1 MDNKIYEDKAGGQTP
16 SIDEPLVRAEHLKK
30 YFKIKK
36 KGMLHAVDDVS
47 FQVNQGETLGVVGES
62 GCGKSTVGNVVMRLL
77 PQTEGSLFYRG
88 IDVFNAN
95 AEESMYLRK
104 KMQIIFQ
111 DPFSSLNPRKTVQQ
125 ILAEAYN
132 IHKIGTKEEISKKIL
147 DLCDMVELPRNLL
160 DRYPH
165 ELDGGMRQVVGIAR
179 ALSLDADFIVCD
191 EPVSSLDVSVQAH
204 IINMLMDMQKKL
216 NLSYLFISHDL
227 SVVRHIS
234 NRIAVMY
241 LGQIVEMSDADEIF
255 ANTMHPY
262 SIALLS
268 AIPVVNV
275 GNTVKQKRIVLEGD
289 VPSPMNPTPGCRFAP
304 RCWMA
309 HEDCKNCDPPL
320 QEVSPGHCVA
330 CFYAKEARER
340 SESIKK
346 ALVGDQL

>member
-1 MDNKIYEDKAGGQTP
+1 MDNNLHETVGPGTREVKAG
-16 SIDEPLVRAEHLKK
+16 EPLLRAEHLKK
-30 YFKIKK
+30 HFKVKK

-47 FQVNQGETLGVVGES
+47 FQVNEGETLGIVGES

-77 PQTEGSLFYRG
+77 PKTDGALYYRG
-88 IDVFNAN
+88 IDVFHAD

-111 DPFSSLNPRKTVQQ
+111 DPFSSLNPRRTIQQ
-125 ILAEAYN
+125 ILSEAYI
-132 IHKIGTKEEISKKIL
+132 IHKVGTREEIAKRVL
-147 DLCDMVELPRNLL
+147 DLCDMVEIPGNLL

-204 IINMLMDMQKKL
+204 IINMLMDMQARM

-241 LGQIVEMSDADEIF
+241 LGQIVETADADEMF
-255 ANTMHPY
+255 LNTSHPY

-268 AIPVVNV
+268 AVPIVNMDDAQ
-275 GNTVKQKRIVLEGD
+275 KQKRIVLEGD
-289 VPSPMNPTPGCRFAP
+289 VPSPMNPVPGCRFAP

-309 HEDCKNCDPPL
+309 HADCRDGDPPL
-320 QEVSPGHCVA
+320 QEVASGHCVA

-340 SESIKK
+340 AE
-346 ALVGDQL
+346 ALRALAK

>member
-1 MDNKIYEDKAGGQTP
+1 MDNNITRVINPETEVAKAK
-16 SIDEPLVRAEHLKK
+16 EPLLLAKHLKK
-30 YFKIKK
+30 YFKVKK

-47 FQVNQGETLGVVGES
+47 FYVNEGETLGIVGES

-77 PQTEGSLFYRG
+77 PKTDGSLYYRG
-88 IDVFNAN
+88 IDVFNASG
-95 AEESMYLRK
+95 EDSMYLRK

-111 DPFSSLNPRKTVQQ
+111 DPFSSLNPRKTIEQ
-125 ILAEAYN
+125 ILSEAYV
-132 IHKIGTKEEISKKIL
+132 IHKLGSKEEIAKRVV
-147 DLCDMVELPRNLL
+147 DLCDMVELPRNYL

-204 IINMLMDMQKKL
+204 IINMLMDMQKKM

-241 LGQIVEMSDADEIF
+241 LGQIVETADADEMF
-255 ANTMHPY
+255 LNTMHPY

-268 AIPVVNV
+268 AVPVVNV
-275 GNTVKQKRIVLEGD
+275 DDSKKQKRIVLEGD
-289 VPSPMNPTPGCRFAP
+289 VPSPMNPKPGCRFAP

-309 HEDCKNCDPPL
+309 HEDCRDSDPPL
-320 QEVSPGHCVA
+320 QEILPGHCVA

-340 SESIKK
+340 AEKIKNGVNK
-346 ALVGDQL
+346 

>member
-1 MDNKIYEDKAGGQTP
+1 MENNTLLKV
-16 SIDEPLVRAEHLKK
+16 SHLKT
-30 YFKIKK
+30 YFATKD
-36 KGMLHAVDDVS
+36 GVLPAVDDVS
-47 FQVNQGETLGVVGES
+47 FFVNEGETLGIVGES
-62 GCGKSTVGNVVMRLL
+62 GCGKSTVGNVIMRLL
-77 PQTEGSLFYRG
+77 PQTEGSLYYRG
-88 IDVFNAN
+88 IDVFNADSEN
-95 AEESMYLRK
+95 SMYLRK

-111 DPFSSLNPRKTVQQ
+111 DPFSSLNPRKTIEQ
-125 ILAEAYN
+125 ILSEAYI
-132 IHKIGTKEEISKKIL
+132 IHKIGSKEEIAKRVL

-160 DRYPH
+160 ERYPH

-179 ALSLDADFIVCD
+179 ALSLEADFIVCD

-204 IINMLMDMQKKL
+204 IINMLMDLQEKM

-241 LGQIVEMSDADEIF
+241 LGQIVESADADEMF
-255 ANTMHPY
+255 LNTMHPY

-268 AIPVVNV
+268 AVPVVNV
-275 GNTVKQKRIVLEGD
+275 GNTEKKKRIVLEGD
-289 VPSPMNPTPGCRFAP
+289 VPSPMNPKPGCRFAP

-309 HEDCKNCDPPL
+309 HEDCQDSTPTL

-340 SESIKK
+340 AEEIKNSRK
-346 ALVGDQL
+346 Q

>member
-1 MDNKIYEDKAGGQTP
+1 MDNKLYESQADVRETEGK
-16 SIDEPLVRAEHLKK
+16 EPLVRAEHLKK
-30 YFKIKK
+30 YFKVKK

-47 FQVNQGETLGVVGES
+47 FEINQGETLGVVGES

-77 PQTEGSLFYRG
+77 PKTEGSLYYRG
-88 IDVFNAN
+88 IDVFRAN
-95 AEESMYLRK
+95 KEESMYLRK

-111 DPFSSLNPRKTVQQ
+111 DPFSSLNPRKTIYH

-132 IHKIGTKEEISKKIL
+132 IHKIGTKAEIAQRIH
-147 DLCDMVELPRNLL
+147 DLCDVVELPQNLL

-216 NLSYLFISHDL
+216 NLSFLFISHDL

-241 LGQIVEMSDADEIF
+241 LGQIVEVTDADEIF
-255 ANTMHPY
+255 TNTMHPY

-268 AIPVVNV
+268 AIPIVNV
-275 GNTVKQKRIVLEGD
+275 GKKTKRIVLEGD
-289 VPSPMNPTPGCRFAP
+289 VPSPMNPAPGCRFAP

-309 HEDCKNCDPPL
+309 HEDCKNSDPPL
-320 QEVSPGHCVA
+320 QEVTPGHCVA
-330 CFYAKEARER
+330 CFYAKQARER
-340 SESIKK
+340 SEELRKHLLK
-346 ALVGDQL
+346 

>member
-1 MDNKIYEDKAGGQTP
+1 MDSNFKENMAVKTQEKRVG
-16 SIDEPLVRAEHLKK
+16 PLLQAEHLKK
-30 YFKIKK
+30 HFKVKK

-47 FQVNQGETLGVVGES
+47 FYVNEGETLGIVGES
-62 GCGKSTVGNVVMRLL
+62 GCGKSTVGNLVMRLL
-77 PQTEGSLFYRG
+77 PRTDGSLFYRG

-95 AEESMYLRK
+95 TEESMYLRK

-111 DPFSSLNPRKTVQQ
+111 DPFSSLNPRKTIEK
-125 ILAEAYN
+125 ILSEAYM
-132 IHKIGTKEEISKKIL
+132 IHKIGSKEEIAKKVL
-147 DLCDMVELPRNLL
+147 ELCDMVEIPSNLL
-160 DRYPH
+160 ERYPH

-204 IINMLMDMQKKL
+204 IINMLMDMQKRL

-241 LGQIVEMSDADEIF
+241 LGQIVETADADEIF
-255 ANTMHPY
+255 ANTAHPY

-268 AIPVVNV
+268 AVPVVDV
-275 GNTVKQKRIVLEGD
+275 GDQAKRQKRIVLEGD
-289 VPSPMNPTPGCRFAP
+289 VPSPMNPARGCRFAP

-309 HEDCKNCDPPL
+309 HSDCSDSDPVL
-320 QEVSPGHCVA
+320 QQISPGHCVA

-340 SESIKK
+340 AEEIRR
-346 ALVGDQL
+346 GFN

>member
-1 MDNKIYEDKAGGQTP
+1 MENNMQVNNLEVNNK
-16 SIDEPLVRAEHLKK
+16 EPLLRAEHLKK
-30 YFKIKK
+30 HFKVKK

-47 FQVNQGETLGVVGES
+47 FYVNEGETLGIVGES
-62 GCGKSTVGNVVMRLL
+62 GCGKSTVGNLVMRLL
-77 PQTEGSLFYRG
+77 PKTEGSLYYRG

-104 KMQIIFQ
+104 KMQIVFQ
-111 DPFSSLNPRKTVQQ
+111 DPFSSLNPRKTIQQ
-125 ILAEAYN
+125 ILSEAYE
-132 IHKIGTKEEISKKIL
+132 IHKVGSKEEIAKRVV

-165 ELDGGMRQVVGIAR
+165 ELDGGLRQVVGIAR

-204 IINMLMDMQKKL
+204 IINMLMDMQKKM

-241 LGQIVEMSDADEIF
+241 LGQVVETADADEMF
-255 ANTMHPY
+255 LNTMHPY

-268 AIPVVNV
+268 AVPIVR
-275 GNTVKQKRIVLEGD
+275 TDDQDRQKRIVLEGD
-289 VPSPMNPTPGCRFAP
+289 VPSPMNPDPGCRFAP

-309 HEDCKNCDPPL
+309 HADCRDADPTL
-320 QEVSPGHCVA
+320 QEVAPGHCVA
-330 CFYAKEARER
+330 CHYAKEARAKAQEFR
-340 SESIKK
+340 NSLKK
-346 ALVGDQL
+346 